1 MKFPFTAVL
10 GAGDMAR
17 ALILAS
23 ISPEIGGVLVRG
35 EKGTAKSTMV
45 RALTEVLPRQDV
57 VSAATRPDRIPTAST
72 APTRPRNIIGRRCR
86 WSNYR

>member
-1 MKFPFTAVL
+1 MWARTHRKAYPNLMKFPFTAVL

-45 RALTEVLPRQDV
+45 RALTDV
-57 VSAATRPDRIPTAST
+57 VRSDLQAEEVA
-72 APTRPRNIIGRRCR
+72 
-86 WSNYR
+86 